1 MKEINTGNWQE
12 FQIGKL
18 FQVSRGRR
26 FVVGKHK
33 EGDIPYYSA
42 SLENNGI
49 TDYISNP
56 LFIDKNA
63 IIVTTFCDAFYAKG
77 EFTASDEITIL
88 HHKKMNEINGLFI
101 VSTIRKNAWKY
112 SFKVKAFQTRII
124 EDTIKLPINKKGE
137 PDWEYME
144 SYMKNIMQESEQK
157 IENLQNINN
166 YKKKININK
175 WQEYRLGDLFYKCNL
190 NKKNNL
196 KKLFDVSLKKTD
208 EFDLPLVNAKHYNN
222 GIMYYGRSSDFDSE
236 IMTLD
241 IVQNG
246 AVAVGDVY
254 AQPQRTGVLE
264 DAYLVKPYD
273 IIASADVLLFL
284 ATVIQKDIKQHF
296 SYDNKCTW
304 DKAKEMTIHLPAK
317 PNGEPDWEYIENYMK
332 NIMQDTQSKLH
343 KFVCC

>member
-1 MKEINTGNWQE
+1 MKEINTENWQE

-33 EGDIPYYSA
+33 EGNIPYYSA

-88 HHKKMNEINGLFI
+88 HHEKMNEINGLFI
-101 VSTIRKNAWKY
+101 ASTIRKNAWKY

-144 SYMKNIMQESEQK
+144 SYMKNIMQESERD
-157 IENLQNINN
+157 IENLKNICNSEKEIVLNN
-166 YKKKININK
+166 WKDFKIGGENGLFEVTRPNARSAQTYNEGDMPYIASGCFNNGVCGYFEPKNK
-175 WQEYRLGDLFYKCNL
+175 GDFDKGNCITVSPVDGYAFYQKDNFLGRGGAGSSIIILRRDNL
-190 NKKNNL
+190 NEYIGK
-196 KKLFDVSLKKTD
+196 F
-208 EFDLPLVNAKHYNN
+208 
-222 GIMYYGRSSDFDSE
+222 IC
-236 IMTLD
+236 
-241 IVQNG
+241 
-246 AVAVGDVY
+246 
-254 AQPQRTGVLE
+254 
-264 DAYLVKPYD
+264 
-273 IIASADVLLFL
+273 
-284 ATVIQKDIKQHF
+284 TVIRKTCKDWSYSNMGNKDKFRDTIIK
-296 SYDNKCTW
+296 
-304 DKAKEMTIHLPAK
+304 LPTNSK
-317 PNGEPDWEYIENYMK
+317 GEPDWKYMENYMK
-332 NIMQDTQSKLH
+332 NIMANCELKLDNL
-343 KFVCC
+343 KLCV

>member
-1 MKEINTGNWQE
+1 MKEINTENWQE

-33 EGDIPYYSA
+33 EGNIPYYSA

-88 HHKKMNEINGLFI
+88 HHEKMNEINGLFI
-101 VSTIRKNAWKY
+101 ASAIRKNAWKY

-144 SYMKNIMQESEQK
+144 SYMKNIMQESEK
-157 IENLQNINN
+157 NIKNLQNISEL
-166 YKKKININK
+166 KGRIQTEK
-175 WQEYRLGDLFYKCNL
+175 WRNFSCSELF
-190 NKKNNL
+190 
-196 KKLFDVSLKKTD
+196 
-208 EFDLPLVNAKHYNN
+208 NAKNTGNILSRDIEDGSGKTPYVTASGINN
-222 GIMYYGRSSDFDSE
+222 G
-236 IMTLD
+236 
-241 IVQNG
+241 V
-246 AVAVGDVY
+246 VAY
-254 AQPQRTGVLE
+254 I
-264 DAYLVKPYD
+264 DASKYD
-273 IIASADVLLFL
+273 IIEGHCILIGGKTFTVTYQSDDFVSNDSHNFVIRTNSYNISDFSYKYLV
-284 ATVIQKDIKQHF
+284 TVIRSYFGQKYSWNDAVTKDKFF
-296 SYDNKCTW
+296 SEN
-304 DKAKEMTIHLPAK
+304 IPLPANS
-317 PNGEPDWEYIENYMK
+317 NGEPDWDYMENYMK
-332 NIMQDTQSKLH
+332 NIMKDTTSKLD
-343 KFVCC
+343 KLVCC

>member
-26 FVVGKHK
+26 FIVGKHK
-33 EGDIPYYSA
+33 EGNIPYYSA

-88 HHKKMNEINGLFI
+88 HHSKMNEINGLFI
-101 VSTIRKNAWKY
+101 ASAIRKNAWKY

-144 SYMKNIMQESEQK
+144 SYMKNIMQESEQN
-157 IENLQNINN
+157 IENLQNINSN
-166 YKKKININK
+166 NHEIESAKWKDFIFGKLFQMQKQKEISPIYAYNK
-175 WQEYRLGDLFYKCNL
+175 NTHQEIKYPFYGQSSENNGIISYISLEDKTLLNNKENKPIIMIHSNNHLSFYVNSPFYLKDGHGATSLFTNKNL
-190 NKKNNL
+190 NKYNVFFIISVLNKTMED
-196 KKLFDVSLKKTD
+196 KFDYSLKATK
-208 EFDLPLVNAKHYNN
+208 EKLNSLKIKLPV
-222 GIMYYGRSSDFDSE
+222 
-236 IMTLD
+236 
-241 IVQNG
+241 
-246 AVAVGDVY
+246 
-254 AQPQRTGVLE
+254 
-264 DAYLVKPYD
+264 
-273 IIASADVLLFL
+273 
-284 ATVIQKDIKQHF
+284 
-296 SYDNKCTW
+296 DNK
-304 DKAKEMTIHLPAK
+304 
-317 PNGEPDWEYIENYMK
+317 GEPDWEYMENYMK
-332 NIMQDTQSKLH
+332 NIMEDTQSKLD
-343 KFVCC
+343 KLVCC

>member
-33 EGDIPYYSA
+33 EGNIPYYSA

-88 HHKKMNEINGLFI
+88 HHEKMNEINGLFI
-101 VSTIRKNAWKY
+101 VSAIRKNAWKY

-157 IENLQNINN
+157 LENLQNISKHKN
-166 YKKKININK
+166 KIDVKNWQEFLLGGNDGLFNIVKGTRLTKANMKEGNINFI
-175 WQEYRLGDLFYKCNL
+175 G
-190 NKKNNL
+190 
-196 KKLFDVSLKKTD
+196 SS
-208 EFDLPLVNAKHYNN
+208 AINN
-222 GIMYYGRSSDFDSE
+222 GVTNHISNSERVHPANLITVSYNGSIGEAFYQDEPFWASDDVNVFYPKFEQNFE
-236 IMTLD
+236 IAMFLIPLICKIGEKYKFVD
-241 IVQNG
+241 KWK
-246 AVAVGDVY
+246 
-254 AQPQRTGVLE
+254 LE
-264 DAYLVKPYD
+264 DMCNDK
-273 IIASADVLLFL
+273 
-284 ATVIQKDIKQHF
+284 IKLPV
-296 SYDNKCTW
+296 NK
-304 DKAKEMTIHLPAK
+304 
-317 PNGEPDWEYIENYMK
+317 NGEPDWEYMENYMQHV
-332 NIMQDTQSKLH
+332 MQDTQSKLDKLVGNLH
-343 KFVCC
+343 REVTNK